1 MKAKDYLKQ
10 IERLDKCIEQ
20 KQIECDELKLL
31 AEGTGGIQYGDRVQT
46 SPRGDALEKK
56 VVKYVQLEQEIDEM
70 IDKFVDMKHKIID
83 EIQGLSEV
91 KHIDVLFK
99 KYVQY
104 KSLEQIAV
112 EMNYS
117 YPYVRELHGY
127 ALADFER
134 THKNL
139 H

>member
-20 KQIECDELKLL
+20 KQIECDGLKLL

-46 SPRGDALEKK
+46 SPSGDALEKK

-70 IDKFVDMKHKIID
+70 IDRFVDMKHKIID

-134 THKNL
+134 TYKNL

>member
-10 IERLDKCIEQ
+10 IEILDKCIDQ
-20 KQIECDELKLL
+20 KRIECDELRLR
-31 AEGTGGIQYGDRVQT
+31 AGSTGGIQYGDKVQT
-46 SPRGDALEKK
+46 SPSGNELEKK
-56 VVKYVQLEQEIDEM
+56 VVKYVQLEQEINEM
-70 IDKFVDMKHKIID
+70 INKFVDVKHKIID

-99 KYVQY
+99 RYVQY

-134 THKNL
+134 TYKNL

>member
-1 MKAKDYLKQ
+1 MKAKEYLKQ
-10 IERLDKCIEQ
+10 IEILDKCIEQ
-20 KQIECDELKLL
+20 KQIECDELKLR
-31 AEGTGGIQYGDRVQT
+31 AESTCGIQYGDKVQT
-46 SPRGDALEKK
+46 SPKSDALEKK
-56 VVKYVQLEQEIDEM
+56 VVKCVQLEQEINEM
-70 IDKFVDMKHKIID
+70 INKFIDIKHKIIN

-104 KSLEQIAV
+104 KTLEQIAV

-127 ALADFER
+127 ALVDFER
-134 THKNL
+134 TYKNL

>member
-10 IERLDKCIEQ
+10 IEILDKCIDQ
-20 KQIECDELKLL
+20 KQIELDELHLL
-31 AEGTGGIQYGDRVQT
+31 AESTGGIQYGEKVQT
-46 SPRGDALEKK
+46 SSRGDALERK
-56 VVKYVQLEQEIDEM
+56 VVKCVQLEQEIDEM
-70 IDKFVDMKHKIID
+70 IDRFVDLKHKIID
-83 EIQGLSEV
+83 EIQELSEV

-99 KYVQY
+99 RYVQY

-134 THKNL
+134 TYKNL